1 MGMWILWLIVAGFF
15 FILEI
20 ATTGFLAMWL
30 GVAGLITLALSF
42 FVDNVVI
49 QVIVFAVSSVVLI
62 LLTKPLVKKFIDK
75 KTIPTNTDSL
85 MGKEGIVIQTIDNI
99 KSIGQVKLQG
109 EVWSA
114 KSFDDDKIIEKGTQV
129 VVKDI
134 SGVKLVVE
142 ESEKTEE
149 ITA

>member
-49 QVIVFAVSSVVLI
+49 QIVVFVISSVVLI

-99 KSIGQVKLQG
+99 KSVGQG

-142 ESEKTEE
+142 ESEQTEKV
-149 ITA
+149 IV